1 MASCQAANE
10 TAAKVYY
17 FLVFGLTVLI
27 TWVLRDYAQDGLR
40 HVPEIKTC
48 FNNQVSSPSRRRP
61 CSPSHP
67 ISKTF
72 SRSCMILN
80 KTLTCKDL
88 NALPCGLY
96 LSESSFLMQADGSP
110 GECTGK
116 GAVLRVS
123 FGNFIFFAGH
133 FLFLL
138 GCRKQKD
145 ARKYLHTGC
154 LTLQTLVWAG
164 IIGST
169 FAMPNHVFFVWGQ
182 VC

>member
-1 MASCQAANE
+1 
-10 TAAKVYY
+10 
-17 FLVFGLTVLI
+17 
-27 TWVLRDYAQDGLR
+27 
-40 HVPEIKTC
+40 
-48 FNNQVSSPSRRRP
+48 
-61 CSPSHP
+61 
-67 ISKTF
+67 
-72 SRSCMILN
+72 
-80 KTLTCKDL
+80 
-88 NALPCGLY
+88 
-96 LSESSFLMQADGSP
+96 MQADGSP

-123 FGNFIFFAGH
+123 FGNFIFFAAH
-133 FLFLL
+133 FLLLL

-182 VC
+182 VCALIKPEIIYAVMTELYFESTEYSTW